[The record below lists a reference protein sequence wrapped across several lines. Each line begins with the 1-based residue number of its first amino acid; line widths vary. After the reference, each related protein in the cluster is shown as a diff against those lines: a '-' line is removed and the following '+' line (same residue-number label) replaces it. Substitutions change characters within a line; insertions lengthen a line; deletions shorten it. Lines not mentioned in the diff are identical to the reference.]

1 VSLSLSGGTVVVS
14 LDPFRLARADLL
26 IDGGR
31 VVPDAPGAT
40 VLDCTGCLV
49 VPGNVCAHTHL
60 YSALARGM
68 PLRAA
73 LPPPTSF
80 LQILQRVWWRLD
92 RALTE
97 EAIRAS
103 ALVGGMEALRSGTT
117 TVFDHHASPNAV
129 DGSLDVIAEAL
140 ESLGLRSVLAYEVTD
155 RDGPERA
162 AAGLAENARFLRGAA
177 RRRLTRGMVGAHASF
192 TLSEE
197 RLAACA
203 ELAESSATG
212 VHVHV
217 AEGRVDQADCEARF
231 GMPVVERLAEAGV
244 MREGSLLAHC
254 VHLHPSE
261 IGQIVASGADVAHNP
276 RSNMHNGVGRAPV
289 EAMGDRVAL
298 GTDGIGADL
307 FAEMG
312 AAYWRAREEDV
323 LLPPAW
329 AAERLAMGS
338 AVAGR
343 AFGEPAFGTLEP
355 GAPADVLV
363 LDYASPAP
371 LDAGSAPG
379 HWLFGLGSRHV
390 RDVVVDGELVVAD
403 RRLVLADQDRI
414 AADAAEVARGLWSR
428 LEGIE
433 PHPFEPAGRTA

>member
-1 VSLSLSGGTVVVS
+1 MALALSGGTVVVS

-31 VVPDAPGAT
+31 VVAEAAGAT
-40 VLDCTGCLV
+40 TRDCSGCLV

-68 PLRAA
+68 PLGAGLA
-73 LPPPTSF
+73 PPVSF

-92 RALTE
+92 RALAE
-97 EAIRAS
+97 DDVRAS
-103 ALVGGMEALRSGTT
+103 ALVAGVDALRSGTT
-117 TVFDHHASPNAV
+117 TVFDHHASPNAA

-140 ESLGLRSVLAYEVTD
+140 ESLGLRSVLSYEVSD
-155 RDGPERA
+155 RDGAERA
-162 AAGLAENARFLRGAA
+162 AAGLRENERFLRAA
-177 RRRLTRGMVGAHASF
+177 SERRLTRGMVGAHASF

-197 RLAACA
+197 SLAACNA
-203 ELAESSATG
+203 LAEGTGAG

-217 AEGRVDQADCEARF
+217 AEDRVDQGDCEARF
-231 GMPVVERLAEAGV
+231 GMPVVERLAVAGV

-261 IGQIVASGADVAHNP
+261 IGQIVASGVDVAHNP

-289 EAMGDRVAL
+289 EAMGERVAL

-312 AAYWRAREEDV
+312 AAYWRVREDDV
-323 LLPPAW
+323 LVAPSW
-329 AAERLAMGS
+329 AVERLAMG
-338 AVAGR
+338 AVMAGR

-355 GAPADVLV
+355 GAPADVVV
-363 LDYASPAP
+363 LDYNAPAP

-390 RDVVVDGELVVAD
+390 RDVIVDGELVVAD
-403 RRLVLADQDRI
+403 RRLTRADQDRV
-414 AADAAEVARGLWSR
+414 AADAAATARDLWSR
-428 LEGIE
+428 LEGVE
-433 PHPFEPAGRTA
+433 PHPFEPVGRTA